1 MNITKL
7 KSLRTGMVRS
17 CVMCG
22 KVTAFPSKQR
32 NETLFSEF
40 LQTRHLLHLC
50 THLCCSGTFLG
61 GVYPFQNQGSDI
73 AYPNQKNYNSNS
85 LLNPQVTVVA
95 AVMITA
101 AKDEYEGQTV
111 RRLLVPCQNKLRVSY
126 TNINLTYIYNAGI
139 NTAN

>member
-1 MNITKL
+1 MAKSQRSHQSREMKL
-7 KSLRTGMVRS
+7 CSLNS
-17 CVMCG
+17 C
-22 KVTAFPSKQR
+22 K
-32 NETLFSEF
+32 
-40 LQTRHLLHLC
+40 TRHLLHLC

-61 GVYPFQNQGSDI
+61 GVYLFQNQGSDI

-111 RRLLVPCQNKLRVSY
+111 RRLLVRVRTSR
-126 TNINLTYIYNAGI
+126 G
-139 NTAN
+139 

>member
-1 MNITKL
+1 
-7 KSLRTGMVRS
+7 
-17 CVMCG
+17 MCG

-111 RRLLVPCQNKLRVSY
+111 RRLLVRVRTSR
-126 TNINLTYIYNAGI
+126 G
-139 NTAN
+139 

>member
-1 MNITKL
+1 
-7 KSLRTGMVRS
+7 
-17 CVMCG
+17 MCG

-40 LQTRHLLHLC
+40 LQTRHLLHVCAPTSAAL
-50 THLCCSGTFLG
+50 GTFLG

-111 RRLLVPCQNKLRVSY
+111 RRLLVRVRTSR
-126 TNINLTYIYNAGI
+126 G
-139 NTAN
+139 

>member
-1 MNITKL
+1 MNIAKL

-40 LQTRHLLHLC
+40 LQDTTSTACLC

-61 GVYPFQNQGSDI
+61 GVYLFQNQGSDI
-73 AYPNQKNYNSNS
+73 AYPNQK
-85 LLNPQVTVVA
+85 
-95 AVMITA
+95 
-101 AKDEYEGQTV
+101 
-111 RRLLVPCQNKLRVSY
+111 
-126 TNINLTYIYNAGI
+126 
-139 NTAN
+139 

>member
-1 MNITKL
+1 
-7 KSLRTGMVRS
+7 
-17 CVMCG
+17 MCG

-40 LQTRHLLHLC
+40 LQDTTSTACLC

-61 GVYPFQNQGSDI
+61 GVYLFQNQGSDI

-111 RRLLVPCQNKLRVSY
+111 RRLLVRVRTSR
-126 TNINLTYIYNAGI
+126 G
-139 NTAN
+139 